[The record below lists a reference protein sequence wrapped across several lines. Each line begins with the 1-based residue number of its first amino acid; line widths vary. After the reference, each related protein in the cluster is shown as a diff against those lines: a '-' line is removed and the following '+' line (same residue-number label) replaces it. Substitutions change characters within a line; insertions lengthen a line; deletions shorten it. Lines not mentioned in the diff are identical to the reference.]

1 MKIINLSSIANPIS
15 ISVQNPSRS
24 DYDRFIGLE
33 HYDSGEPVI
42 TRFQGTE
49 LLTTSAK
56 AFKANDILIARRN
69 VYLKR
74 AGIVFFDGITSGDSI
89 ILRLKEDTQKTIGY
103 SREDLIRYIPF
114 MLNSEHFWIYANKH
128 ADGMNSKRISKDTL
142 LEYEFELPSID
153 EMRDI
158 SDKLWAA
165 YRLKEAY
172 KKLLVT
178 TDEMVKSQF
187 IEMFGNPV
195 TNTKG
200 WKTAKI
206 KDVAPEMPS
215 KEQLSGKIW
224 LLNLDMIESN
234 TGRIIEKVYEDVEN
248 ALSVQSF
255 DEGNVLFSK
264 LRPYLNK
271 VVIPDEP
278 GMATTELVPLRPEPS
293 KLHKVFLSHLLRGN
307 QFVNYA
313 NDIAGGTKM
322 PRMPLTELRNFDC
335 ILPPMD
341 KQLEFVFIAEQVDKS
356 KFGDFKS
363 QFIEM
368 FGNPLSLNQK
378 NELKRLGECC
388 ILNPRRP
395 NIALCDTDKVS
406 FIPMP
411 AVSEDGYLVDMTDEE
426 YGKVKKSF
434 TYFENNDVLFAKI
447 TPCME
452 NGKGAI
458 VHGLTNGIGMGST
471 EFHVLR
477 PINGISSPYWLLA
490 LTRMP
495 IFRERAAKNMSGTGG
510 QKRVS
515 ASYLDHFMVGLP
527 AIEEQ
532 RRFEAIY
539 RQADKSKFG
548 DFKSQFIEMYYNTH
562 NKQTLESVCPIMSKG
577 ITPKYVESSS
587 VLVINQACI
596 HWDGQRLGNIK
607 YHNEEIP
614 VRKRILES
622 GDVLLNATGNGTLGR
637 CCVFICPSDNNTYI
651 NDGHVIALSTDRAV
665 ILPEVLNTYL
675 SLNDTQAEIYRQYVT
690 GSTNQVDIVFSD
702 IKKMKVPVPSM
713 DEQIL
718 FVEVL
723 KQADKS
729 KFELKQCIEHIDK
742 VIKSLING

>member
-1 MKIINLSSIANPIS
+1 MSRVKFGDVVKDVKINIDRLNNPYEYYVAGDHMDSEDLTIHRKGCFTTDDVGPAFIRVFKPGQILYGSRRTYLKKIAVADFEGVCANTTFVFETKDPHAFEQRLLPFIMLSKDFTTWSIAKSKGSTNPY
-15 ISVQNPSRS
+15 VLFS
-24 DYDRFIGLE
+24 DL
-33 HYDSGEPVI
+33 
-42 TRFQGTE
+42 
-49 LLTTSAK
+49 
-56 AFKANDILIARRN
+56 
-69 VYLKR
+69 
-74 AGIVFFDGITSGDSI
+74 
-89 ILRLKEDTQKTIGY
+89 
-103 SREDLIRYIPF
+103 
-114 MLNSEHFWIYANKH
+114 
-128 ADGMNSKRISKDTL
+128 ADF
-142 LEYEFELPSID
+142 EFELPPL
-153 EMRDI
+153 EEQKVLV
-158 SDKLWAA
+158 DKLWAA

-172 KKLLVT
+172 KKLLVA

-426 YGKVKKSF
+426 YGKVKKGF

-539 RQADKSKFG
+539 
-548 DFKSQFIEMYYNTH
+548 
-562 NKQTLESVCPIMSKG
+562 
-577 ITPKYVESSS
+577 
-587 VLVINQACI
+587 
-596 HWDGQRLGNIK
+596 
-607 YHNEEIP
+607 
-614 VRKRILES
+614 
-622 GDVLLNATGNGTLGR
+622 
-637 CCVFICPSDNNTYI
+637 
-651 NDGHVIALSTDRAV
+651 
-665 ILPEVLNTYL
+665 
-675 SLNDTQAEIYRQYVT
+675 
-690 GSTNQVDIVFSD
+690 
-702 IKKMKVPVPSM
+702 
-713 DEQIL
+713 
-718 FVEVL
+718 

-729 KFELKQCIEHIDK
+729 KFELKQCIENIDK

>member
-1 MKIINLSSIANPIS
+1 M
-15 ISVQNPSRS
+15 
-24 DYDRFIGLE
+24 
-33 HYDSGEPVI
+33 
-42 TRFQGTE
+42 
-49 LLTTSAK
+49 
-56 AFKANDILIARRN
+56 
-69 VYLKR
+69 
-74 AGIVFFDGITSGDSI
+74 
-89 ILRLKEDTQKTIGY
+89 
-103 SREDLIRYIPF
+103 
-114 MLNSEHFWIYANKH
+114 
-128 ADGMNSKRISKDTL
+128 
-142 LEYEFELPSID
+142 
-153 EMRDI
+153 
-158 SDKLWAA
+158 
-165 YRLKEAY
+165 
-172 KKLLVT
+172 
-178 TDEMVKSQF
+178 SQF

-356 KFGDFKS
+356 KFDDFKS

-426 YGKVKKSF
+426 YGKVKKGF

-477 PINGISSPYWLLA
+477 PINGISSPYWLLT

-539 RQADKSKFG
+539 
-548 DFKSQFIEMYYNTH
+548 
-562 NKQTLESVCPIMSKG
+562 
-577 ITPKYVESSS
+577 
-587 VLVINQACI
+587 
-596 HWDGQRLGNIK
+596 
-607 YHNEEIP
+607 
-614 VRKRILES
+614 
-622 GDVLLNATGNGTLGR
+622 
-637 CCVFICPSDNNTYI
+637 
-651 NDGHVIALSTDRAV
+651 
-665 ILPEVLNTYL
+665 
-675 SLNDTQAEIYRQYVT
+675 
-690 GSTNQVDIVFSD
+690 
-702 IKKMKVPVPSM
+702 
-713 DEQIL
+713 
-718 FVEVL
+718 

-729 KFELKQCIEHIDK
+729 KSVIQKALVYLNDIQSDELGKIA
-742 VIKSLING
+742 

>member
-1 MKIINLSSIANPIS
+1 M
-15 ISVQNPSRS
+15 
-24 DYDRFIGLE
+24 
-33 HYDSGEPVI
+33 
-42 TRFQGTE
+42 
-49 LLTTSAK
+49 
-56 AFKANDILIARRN
+56 
-69 VYLKR
+69 
-74 AGIVFFDGITSGDSI
+74 
-89 ILRLKEDTQKTIGY
+89 
-103 SREDLIRYIPF
+103 
-114 MLNSEHFWIYANKH
+114 
-128 ADGMNSKRISKDTL
+128 
-142 LEYEFELPSID
+142 
-153 EMRDI
+153 
-158 SDKLWAA
+158 
-165 YRLKEAY
+165 
-172 KKLLVT
+172 
-178 TDEMVKSQF
+178 SQF

-411 AVSEDGYLVDMTDEE
+411 AVSEDGYLVDMADEE
-426 YGKVKKSF
+426 YGKVKKGF

-458 VHGLTNGIGMGST
+458 AYGLTNGIGVGST

-477 PINGISSPYWLLA
+477 PINGISSPYWLLT

-515 ASYLDHFMVGLP
+515 ASYLNHFMVGLP

-539 RQADKSKFG
+539 
-548 DFKSQFIEMYYNTH
+548 
-562 NKQTLESVCPIMSKG
+562 
-577 ITPKYVESSS
+577 
-587 VLVINQACI
+587 
-596 HWDGQRLGNIK
+596 
-607 YHNEEIP
+607 
-614 VRKRILES
+614 
-622 GDVLLNATGNGTLGR
+622 
-637 CCVFICPSDNNTYI
+637 
-651 NDGHVIALSTDRAV
+651 
-665 ILPEVLNTYL
+665 
-675 SLNDTQAEIYRQYVT
+675 
-690 GSTNQVDIVFSD
+690 
-702 IKKMKVPVPSM
+702 
-713 DEQIL
+713 
-718 FVEVL
+718 

-729 KFELKQCIEHIDK
+729 KFELRKSIDAIDK
-742 VIKSLING
+742 VIKSLINN